1 MKEDKEAQIY
11 ERIYARCGNSA
22 SAAFAGSWNN
32 GGNIGAVYPYCNG
45 VRLGGRLYVPFKN
58 KAVELIARAFIKIFR
73 CTPFMVQVYLAYYGL
88 PALGLNVSAFS
99 TGVIILGMYTAA
111 YTAVILESGVSAI
124 PKGQFEASYAMGMSR
139 FKTMVRIIFPQT
151 LKIIVPSLTGQFVQT
166 VKDSSILSIITVAEM
181 TMMTKEAIGITF
193 SPLIVYICAG
203 VLYWALNLVIEFAS
217 RCIEKHNNRVAI

>member
-1 MKEDKEAQIY
+1 MDEFMHVAEIALPLLLQGLGTTAAISVLS
-11 ERIYARCGNSA
+11 ILIAMVLGSA
-22 SAAFAGSWNN
+22 VGYMCLS
-32 GGNIGAVYPYCNG
+32 
-45 VRLGGRLYVPFKN
+45 KN

-99 TGVIILGMYTAA
+99 TGVIILGMYTA
-111 YTAVILESGVSAI
+111 VSGRVFNMRDRFGREIDSGVSAI

-181 TMMTKEAIGITF
+181 TMMTKEALGITF

>member
-1 MKEDKEAQIY
+1 MNEFMHVAEIALPLLLQGLGTTAAISVLS
-11 ERIYARCGNSA
+11 ILIAMVLGSA
-22 SAAFAGSWNN
+22 VGYMCLS
-32 GGNIGAVYPYCNG
+32 
-45 VRLGGRLYVPFKN
+45 KN

-73 CTPFMVQVYLAYYGL
+73 CAPFMVQVYLAYYGL

-203 VLYWALNLVIEFAS
+203 VLCWALNLVIEFAS
-217 RCIEKHNNRVAI
+217 RCIEKHNDRVAI

>member
-1 MKEDKEAQIY
+1 MNEFMHVAEIALPLLLQGLGTTAAISVLS
-11 ERIYARCGNSA
+11 ILIAIVLGSA
-22 SAAFAGSWNN
+22 VGYMCLS
-32 GGNIGAVYPYCNG
+32 
-45 VRLGGRLYVPFKN
+45 KN

-166 VKDSSILSIITVAEM
+166 VKDSSILLSSQLQ
-181 TMMTKEAIGITF
+181 K
-193 SPLIVYICAG
+193 
-203 VLYWALNLVIEFAS
+203 
-217 RCIEKHNNRVAI
+217 

>member
-1 MKEDKEAQIY
+1 MDEFMHVAEIALPLLLQGLGTTAAISVLS
-11 ERIYARCGNSA
+11 ILIAMVLGSA
-22 SAAFAGSWNN
+22 VGYMCLS
-32 GGNIGAVYPYCNG
+32 
-45 VRLGGRLYVPFKN
+45 KN

-124 PKGQFEASYAMGMSR
+124 PKGQFEAS
-139 FKTMVRIIFPQT
+139 
-151 LKIIVPSLTGQFVQT
+151 IIVPSLTGQFVQT

>member
-1 MKEDKEAQIY
+1 MNEFIHVAEIALPLLLQGLGTTAAISVLS
-11 ERIYARCGNSA
+11 ILIAMVLGSA
-22 SAAFAGSWNN
+22 VGYMCLS
-32 GGNIGAVYPYCNG
+32 
-45 VRLGGRLYVPFKN
+45 KN

-124 PKGQFEASYAMGMSR
+124 PKGQF
-139 FKTMVRIIFPQT
+139 
-151 LKIIVPSLTGQFVQT
+151 VQT

>member
-1 MKEDKEAQIY
+1 MDEFMHVAEIALPLLLQGLGTTAAISVLS
-11 ERIYARCGNSA
+11 ILIAMVLGSA
-22 SAAFAGSWNN
+22 VGYMCLS
-32 GGNIGAVYPYCNG
+32 
-45 VRLGGRLYVPFKN
+45 KN
-58 KAVELIARAFIKIFR
+58 KSVELIARAFIKIFR

-166 VKDSSILSIITVAEM
+166 VKD
-181 TMMTKEAIGITF
+181 
-193 SPLIVYICAG
+193 
-203 VLYWALNLVIEFAS
+203 
-217 RCIEKHNNRVAI
+217 

>member
-1 MKEDKEAQIY
+1 MDEFMHVAEIALPLLLQ
-11 ERIYARCGNSA
+11 GLGTT
-22 SAAFAGSWNN
+22 AAISVLS
-32 GGNIGAVYPYCNG
+32 I
-45 VRLGGRLYVPFKN
+45 
-58 KAVELIARAFIKIFR
+58 LIA
-73 CTPFMVQVYLAYYGL
+73 MV
-88 PALGLNVSAFS
+88 LGSAVGYMCLS
-99 TGVIILGMYTAA
+99 KN
-111 YTAVILESGVSAI
+111 AVILESGVSAI

>member
-1 MKEDKEAQIY
+1 MNEFMHVAEIALPLLLQGLGTTAAI
-11 ERIYARCGNSA
+11 SA
-22 SAAFAGSWNN
+22 LSILIAIVLGSAVGYMCLS
-32 GGNIGAVYPYCNG
+32 
-45 VRLGGRLYVPFKN
+45 KN

>member
-1 MKEDKEAQIY
+1 MNEFMHVAEIALPLLLQGLGTTAAISVLS
-11 ERIYARCGNSA
+11 ILIAMALGSA
-22 SAAFAGSWNN
+22 VGYMCLS
-32 GGNIGAVYPYCNG
+32 
-45 VRLGGRLYVPFKN
+45 KN
-58 KAVELIARAFIKIFR
+58 KAVELIKIFR